1 MKLNK
6 IIEKMEKRW
15 QLFQLPV
22 MCYAWLCVNVLT
34 FVLEVNMIFLFD
46 IQSNYTIIKYLF
58 IRPQV

>member
-1 MKLNK
+1 MA
-6 IIEKMEKRW
+6 IIS
-15 QLFQLPV
+15 V
-22 MCYAWLCVNVLT
+22 ACYAWLCVNVLT